1 MNTTASPTSA
11 VPALH
16 VDKLHYHQQQKVLVV
31 SFADGGRASF
41 TAEQLRVFSPSAEVR
56 GHGKPVLVR
65 NKQAVAIKALHLTGH
80 YAVRIVFDD
89 GHQTGIYSWRY
100 LAELAATLSERWLQY
115 QQQLADANARREPE
129 LAIKVL

>member
-1 MNTTASPTSA
+1 MNTTASPASTIA
-11 VPALH
+11 PLH

-31 SFADGGRASF
+31 NFADGARVSF
-41 TAEQLRVFSPSAEVR
+41 SAEQLRVFSPSAEVR

-100 LAELAATLSERWLQY
+100 LAELAATLPERWQQY
-115 QQQLADANARREPE
+115 QQQLAEANARREPE